1 MQKSHGL
8 QGTGDTRM
16 DVAQLKMF
24 TAVAEEK
31 SFTAAAERLHVS
43 QSAVSRQLKL
53 LEEELGTLLFHRGKR
68 GATLT
73 DAGQILLAAAH
84 RIARE
89 IQDVASQISETQAL
103 QRGVLRIGGGMT
115 VCLFVLPKLLRKFRA
130 QYKDVDLHITTGT
143 TEAILRLLRSR
154 EIDIALLTLPLVEPD
169 LEVRPVLKEEM
180 VVLTAPRHPL
190 TRKRS
195 IDPQV
200 MARHP
205 LILFEKGSNTRR
217 VVDEFFLAAGIPV
230 NVIMETEN
238 VDIIKSM
245 VAAGLG
251 VTIVPFGA
259 IAADVRAGRFAW
271 ARLRGHR
278 LYRETGWVFLKSDYL
293 PRAVTE
299 VLRMFDAMKD
309 QFAGRP
315 AG

>member
-1 MQKSHGL
+1 
-8 QGTGDTRM
+8 M
-16 DVAQLKMF
+16 DVRQLEMF

-53 LEEELGTLLFHRGKR
+53 LEEELGTLLFHRGAR
-68 GATLT
+68 GASLT
-73 DAGQILLAAAH
+73 DSGHIVLAAAH
-84 RIARE
+84 RITRE
-89 IQDVASQISETQAL
+89 MQDVASQISDTQAL

-115 VCLFVLPKLLRKFRA
+115 VCLFILPKLLRKFRA
-130 QYKDVDLHITTGT
+130 QYKDVDLHVTTGS

-154 EIDIALLTLPLVEPD
+154 DIEIALLTLPLVEPD

-180 VVLTAPRHPL
+180 VVMTAPRHPL

-195 IDPQV
+195 V
-200 MARHP
+200 EARALARHP

-217 VVDEFFLAAGIPV
+217 VVDEFFLTAEIPV

-259 IAADVRAGRFAW
+259 IASDVRAGRFAW

-278 LYRETGWVFLKSDYL
+278 LYRETGWVYLKSEYL

-299 VLRMFDAMKD
+299 ILRIFDSMKD
-309 QFAGRP
+309 QFGGQPR
-315 AG
+315 

>member
-1 MQKSHGL
+1 
-8 QGTGDTRM
+8 M

-68 GATLT
+68 GASLT
-73 DAGQILLAAAH
+73 DSGQILLAAAH
-84 RIARE
+84 RIAQE
-89 IQDVASQISETQAL
+89 IQDVSAQISETQTL

-115 VCLFVLPKLLRKFRA
+115 VCLFILPKLLRKFRA
-130 QYKDVDLHITTGT
+130 RYKDVDLHVTTGS

-154 EIDIALLTLPLVEPD
+154 DIEIALLTLPMVEPD
-169 LEVRPVLKEEM
+169 LVVQKVLKEEM
-180 VVLTAPRHPL
+180 VVMTAPRHPL

-195 IDPQV
+195 VDPRA

-217 VVDEFFLAAGIPV
+217 VADEFFREQQIAV

-259 IAADVRAGRFAW
+259 IAHDVRAGRFAW
-271 ARLRGHR
+271 TRLRGHR
-278 LYRETGWVFLKSDYL
+278 LYRETGWVYLKSEYL
-293 PRAVTE
+293 PRSTTE
-299 VLRMFDAMKD
+299 ILRIFDEMKD
-309 QFAGRP
+309 QFGGRP
-315 AG
+315 PG

>member
-1 MQKSHGL
+1 
-8 QGTGDTRM
+8 M
-16 DVAQLKMF
+16 DVGQLKMF
-24 TAVAEEK
+24 TAVAEDK

-68 GATLT
+68 GASLT
-73 DAGQILLAAAH
+73 HSGRILLAAAQ

-89 IQDVASQISETQAL
+89 IQDVASQISETHAL

-115 VCLFVLPKLLRKFRA
+115 VCLFILPKLLRKFRA
-130 QYKDVDLHITTGT
+130 QYKDVDLHVTTGS

-154 EIDIALLTLPLVEPD
+154 DIEIALLTLPLVEPD
-169 LEVRPVLKEEM
+169 LEVRQVLKEEM

-195 IDPQV
+195 VDARA

-205 LILFEKGSNTRR
+205 LILFEKGSNTRK
-217 VVDEFFLAAGIPV
+217 VVDEFFVAEGIPV

-259 IAADVRAGRFAW
+259 IANDVRAGRFAW

-278 LYRETGWVFLKSDYL
+278 LYRETGWVYLKSDYL
-293 PRAVTE
+293 PRSITE
-299 VLRMFDAMKD
+299 ILRIFDAMKD
-309 QFAGRP
+309 QFGGRP
-315 AG
+315 PG

>member
-1 MQKSHGL
+1 
-8 QGTGDTRM
+8 M
-16 DVAQLKMF
+16 DVRQLEMF

-53 LEEELGTLLFHRGKR
+53 LEEELGTLLFHRGGR
-68 GATLT
+68 GASLT
-73 DAGQILLAAAH
+73 DSGEILLAAAH
-84 RIARE
+84 RITRE
-89 IQDVASQISETQAL
+89 IQEVASQISETQTL
-103 QRGVLRIGGGMT
+103 KRGVLRIGGGMT

-130 QYKDVDLHITTGT
+130 QYKDVDLHVTTGS
-143 TEAILRLLRSR
+143 TEAILRMLRTR
-154 EIDIALLTLPLVEPD
+154 DIEIALLTLPLVEPD
-169 LEVRPVLKEEM
+169 LEVRPVLREEM
-180 VVLTAPRHPL
+180 VVITAPRHPL

-195 IDPQV
+195 VEPRA

-205 LILFEKGSNTRR
+205 LILFEKGSNTRK
-217 VVDEFFLAAGIPV
+217 VVDEFFLAEKIPI

-251 VTIVPFGA
+251 ATIVPFGA
-259 IAADVRAGRFAW
+259 IANDVRAGRFAW

-293 PRAVTE
+293 PRSVSE
-299 VLRMFDAMKD
+299 ILRIFDSMKD
-309 QFAGRP
+309 QFGGRP
-315 AG
+315 PGPR

>member
-1 MQKSHGL
+1 
-8 QGTGDTRM
+8 M

-68 GATLT
+68 GASLT
-73 DAGQILLAAAH
+73 DSGHILLAAAH

-89 IQDVASQISETQAL
+89 IQDVAAQISETQAL

-115 VCLFVLPKLLRKFRA
+115 VCLFILPKLLRKFRA
-130 QYKDVDLHITTGT
+130 RYKDVDLHVTTGST
-143 TEAILRLLRSR
+143 DAILRLLRSR
-154 EIDIALLTLPLVEPD
+154 DIEIALLTLPLVEPD

-180 VVLTAPRHPL
+180 VVLTAPKHPL
-190 TRKRS
+190 TRTRS
-195 IDPQV
+195 VEPRV
-200 MARHP
+200 LARHP

-217 VVDEFFLAAGIPV
+217 AVDEFFLEQEIPV

-259 IAADVRAGRFAW
+259 IAHDVRAGRFAW

-278 LYRETGWVFLKSDYL
+278 LYRETGWVYLKSDYL
-293 PRAVTE
+293 PRALTE
-299 VLRMFDAMKD
+299 ILRIFDEMKD
-309 QFAGRP
+309 QFGGRP
-315 AG
+315 PG

>member
-1 MQKSHGL
+1 
-8 QGTGDTRM
+8 M
-16 DVAQLKMF
+16 DVGQLKMF
-24 TAVAEEK
+24 TAVAEDK

-68 GATLT
+68 GASLT
-73 DAGQILLAAAH
+73 DSGRILLAAAH

-89 IQDVASQISETQAL
+89 IQDVASQISETHAL

-115 VCLFVLPKLLRKFRA
+115 VCLFILPKLLRKFRA
-130 QYKDVDLHITTGT
+130 QYKDVDLHVTTGS

-154 EIDIALLTLPLVEPD
+154 DIEIALLTLPLVEPD
-169 LEVRPVLKEEM
+169 LEVRQVLKEEM

-195 IDPQV
+195 VDV
-200 MARHP
+200 RAMARHP
-205 LILFEKGSNTRR
+205 LILFEKGSNTRK
-217 VVDEFFLAAGIPV
+217 VVDEFFVAEGIPV

-259 IAADVRAGRFAW
+259 IAHDVRAGRFAW

-278 LYRETGWVFLKSDYL
+278 LYRETGWVYLKSDYL
-293 PRAVTE
+293 PRSITE
-299 VLRMFDAMKD
+299 ILRIFDAMKD
-309 QFAGRP
+309 QFGGRP
-315 AG
+315 PGPR